1 MGWVSSKKKRDLIFV
16 YFKPSKLPKGKKG
29 RKKKSLVSLI
39 LVCDWME
46 FELQTAIPIP
56 WRQSKRN
63 QNGALLYDPKE
74 S

>member
-1 MGWVSSKKKRDLIFV
+1 MGKQEEKKGPHLCLLQTLQTSQR
-16 YFKPSKLPKGKKG
+16 KKG

-46 FELQTAIPIP
+46 FELQTAIPTP
-56 WRQSKRN
+56 WRDSKRY
-63 QNGALLYDPKE
+63 QNGALLYNPKE